1 MIASNKT
8 NRRKTKIKGFRSQE
22 LLEEQP
28 FWNNPIEKPESRNFS
43 IKELLD
49 EQSFH
54 NALIKKPKSRNIS
67 IEELLSEQPFYKL
80 SIKEPKNKRKKL
92 SNLELLQVLPFYDD
106 VGIFKRQRAYQKCL
120 GCYDVQCIVKNSLND
135 SLFSSKKSI
144 KSLFKDL
151 LREKE
156 GFKN

>member
-1 MIASNKT
+1 MLRIKK
-8 NRRKTKIKGFRSQE
+8 NRRKRKIKGLRSQE

-28 FWNNPIEKPESRNFS
+28 FCNNPVEKPESTNIS
-43 IKELLD
+43 IEELLG
-49 EQSFH
+49 EQLFH
-54 NALIKKPKSRNIS
+54 NAQIEKPKSRNIG
-67 IEELLSEQPFYKL
+67 IEELLSEQPFCKQ
-80 SIKEPKNKRKKL
+80 SIKKPKNKRKKL